1 MRTIA
6 EQNLLLRA
14 RIELPEGLKLATD
27 EFREGWEFARIVNS
41 YRLEKQIAAHGW
53 NFIKVD
59 NGQLRSGVGDTS
71 QEAIANA
78 LNLALRRIGQNFNAA
93 EVEHVELTQYPWFFL
108 ARVTVSPRR
117 IQQGTELPLSI
128 KADPIPAAR
137 PSRRLSPTAAALYP
151 YFNSAMPQLKQM
163 LISSRVEQLN
173 LQ

>member
-14 RIELPEGLKLATD
+14 RIELPEGLRLATD
-27 EFREGWEFARIVNS
+27 EFREGWEFARVVNA

-53 NFIKVD
+53 SFIKIN

-78 LNLALRRIGQNFNAA
+78 LNLALRRIRPHFNAA
-93 EVEHVELTQYPWFFL
+93 EVEHVELTQYPWFYL

-117 IQQGTELPLSI
+117 IQQGTELRLSI
-128 KADPIPAAR
+128 EGDPIPAAR
-137 PSRRLSPTAAALYP
+137 PSRRLPPSAAALCP
-151 YFNSAMPQLKQM
+151 YFSSAMPQLKEM
-163 LISSRVEQLN
+163 LISSKAERIGPQ
-173 LQ
+173 